1 MGAFKTLVLEGEG
14 WRLGVDALPFEVLDD
29 AEARKLETVF
39 SKEEV
44 LEALSELNGDK
55 APELDGF
62 QWPFGVSARSLF

>member
-29 AEARKLETVF
+29 AEARKLERVF